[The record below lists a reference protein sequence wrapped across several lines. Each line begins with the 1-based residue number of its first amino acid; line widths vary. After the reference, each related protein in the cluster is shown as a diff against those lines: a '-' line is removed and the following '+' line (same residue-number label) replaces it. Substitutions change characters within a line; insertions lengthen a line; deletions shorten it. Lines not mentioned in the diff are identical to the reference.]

1 MSEFTYPY
9 CAISDGTLAN
19 TVILQDAISG
29 VPAYLLDLPDHWVPS
44 IPTLTDATL
53 SGRGP
58 VNDTEEELPLII
70 SGRTPAEVTVN
81 RARLINLLD
90 QARRWKMG
98 ENVLPVLM
106 KYVPAGSATY
116 DSGTP
121 LQAAILGRV
130 GDDSGVPISN
140 FQKTGDPHMGWCQQ
154 VNVRLKR
161 RGQWIGSA
169 ESVTSTPAAGSG
181 ARHHMA
187 FSTSLSEF
195 SPLKVTIDNLTPGAA
210 LSMTPSFV
218 MVARN
223 KAGTSTVAGS
233 YLQSYAA
240 ETMTATGWT
249 AVASAG
255 NNPLGTN
262 VLRYTPTGTTFVASG
277 SLTLTSPLTQ
287 CKRIYVYATV
297 RNNHATRTFQLGGQ
311 FISAGGTQTLSLPY
325 TFIDASIQ
333 TPRAIC
339 LGSMALPVDSNAL
352 ANATFPTF
360 KLIAAVSSTS
370 GSPTLDIDNIVFI
383 GAEDEGCNVMTLRAF
398 TMPNQSNIDLTLDP
412 QSITMPVPTA
422 TLEYSTT
429 VDFLGY
435 EGNLWSNTILQRVT
449 CLWLAVQGTNWRFAN
464 NANTLQ
470 TFTFTVTRRP
480 AYLVPQ

>member
-9 CAISDGTLAN
+9 LAISDGTLAG
-19 TVILQDAISG
+19 TVILQDAIQG
-29 VPAYLLDLPDHWVPS
+29 VPAYMLDLPDHWVPA
-44 IPTLTDATL
+44 IPTLADATL

-58 VNDTEEELPLII
+58 VNDAEEEFPVII
-70 SGRTPAEVTVN
+70 SGRTPAEVTAK
-81 RARLINLLD
+81 RATLINLLD
-90 QARRWKMG
+90 QARAWRMG
-98 ENVLPVLM
+98 QNVLPVLM
-106 KYVPAGSATY
+106 KYVPAGSAVY

-121 LQAAILGRV
+121 LQAAILGRT
-130 GDDSGVPISN
+130 GEESGVPISN

-154 VNVRLKR
+154 VAIRLKR
-161 RGQWIGSA
+161 RGQWLGSA

-187 FSTSLSEF
+187 FSTSLVEF
-195 SPLKVTIDNLTPGAA
+195 SPLKLTIDNLTPGAA
-210 LSMTPSFV
+210 LSLLDSFV
-218 MVARN
+218 FVARN

-277 SLTLTSPLTQ
+277 ALTLTSPLTL
-287 CKRIYVYATV
+287 CKRVYVYATV
-297 RNNHATRTFQLGGQ
+297 RNNNATRTFQLGGQ
-311 FISAGGTQTLSLPY
+311 FISAGGTKTLSLPY
-325 TFIDASIQ
+325 TFIDNSIQ

-339 LGSMALPVDSNAL
+339 LGSMALPVDSNTL
-352 ANATFPTF
+352 PNATFPTF
-360 KLIAAVSSTS
+360 KLIAAVSSIT
-370 GSPTLDIDNIVFI
+370 GSPTLDVDNIVFV
-383 GAEDEGCNVMTLRAF
+383 GCDDEGGNVMTLRAF
-398 TMPNQSNIDLTLDP
+398 TIPAQSNIDITFDP
-412 QSITMPVPTA
+412 QSLTMPTPTA
-422 TLEYSTT
+422 TLEYSSTI
-429 VDFLGY
+429 DFLSY

-449 CLWLAVQGTNWRFAN
+449 CLWLATQGTNWRFAN
-464 NANTLQ
+464 NANVLQ
-470 TFTFTVTRRP
+470 TFTFTATRRP